1 MLATVGK
8 PVTYLK
14 RLRMGELWLDETLE
28 LGEYRPLTEA
38 ECNNYNLNNHT
49 SIKINKTQPF
59 LRKDKNF

>member
-28 LGEYRPLTEA
+28 LGEYRPLTED
-38 ECNNYNLNNHT
+38 ELQQLQPKQSYLN
-49 SIKINKTQPF
+49 
-59 LRKDKNF
+59 

>member
-8 PVTYLK
+8 PVKYLK

-38 ECNNYNLNNHT
+38 ELQQLQPKQSYLN
-49 SIKINKTQPF
+49 
-59 LRKDKNF
+59 